1 MVALEGTYVRRH
13 LHHGWDATLPLIPTV
28 SSGTRIT
35 VDQKSG
41 QITIVAIGEGRN
53 KFEPEQCVAALG
65 LRPLF
70 FSIAWKVLD
79 FEVESALA
87 ADFVSP
93 DKKSGWSID
102 FKRKEAKTLKRPT
115 EIGEDAWRAVMTTYE
130 RTSELRHSLV
140 HRRTGVREQD
150 GFLVGQDANGGRLR
164 PMFVV
169 EQEAFGRVAQLS
181 ASLIIKDRTRWHV
194 ERDLLYQLHLLSSLH
209 KHSLAETTERDEPI
223 EVAVILDP
231 DPDKPGIYQ
240 LHLATDL
247 VALKATQP
255 DKKAWEDNLIL
266 LARQRPEIQL
276 EGCLEDAP
284 DGPTYLDFDNPP
296 SWLTS
301 APATDPMDNPGPKFT
316 GTIGGTYGSSSP

>member
-1 MVALEGTYVRRH
+1 MTWATFDDDTALEREVLRR
-13 LHHGWDATLPLIPTV
+13 GLPLIPTV

-41 QITIVAIGEGRN
+41 QITIVAVGEGRN
-53 KFEPEQCVAALG
+53 KFKPEQCVAALG

-70 FSIAWKVLD
+70 FGIAWKVLD

-87 ADFVSP
+87 ADFGSP

-164 PMFVV
+164 PMSVV
-169 EQEAFGRVAQLS
+169 EQRRSG
-181 ASLIIKDRTRWHV
+181 
-194 ERDLLYQLHLLSSLH
+194 
-209 KHSLAETTERDEPI
+209 
-223 EVAVILDP
+223 
-231 DPDKPGIYQ
+231 
-240 LHLATDL
+240 
-247 VALKATQP
+247 ALPNSRRA
-255 DKKAWEDNLIL
+255 
-266 LARQRPEIQL
+266 
-276 EGCLEDAP
+276 
-284 DGPTYLDFDNPP
+284 
-296 SWLTS
+296 
-301 APATDPMDNPGPKFT
+301 
-316 GTIGGTYGSSSP
+316 